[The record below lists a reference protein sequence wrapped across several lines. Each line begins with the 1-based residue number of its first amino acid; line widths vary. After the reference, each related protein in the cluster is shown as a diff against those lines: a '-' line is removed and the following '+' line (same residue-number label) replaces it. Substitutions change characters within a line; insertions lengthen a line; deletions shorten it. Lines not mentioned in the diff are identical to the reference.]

1 MSVSEKYTGASVRR
15 LEDHRFITGHGQY
28 VDDIAASNLA
38 YAEIVRSPVAHARI
52 LSVDVAAARL
62 VPGVVAVYTAAEMLE
77 HIFAP
82 SPLIEAGVAKRLQA
96 PPQFPIATQESVYEG
111 EPLAVV
117 VAETRNAAAD
127 GAAAVEVDF
136 EVLPAV
142 IDLDQAV
149 VPGTPTVRED
159 APDNVAWDVTF
170 PGTGDIDKAFADA
183 AVVVKERIIQQRVA
197 AAAMEPRVVLA
208 DFRGSGDQLTMWTS
222 SQMPHFMRLYI
233 SEGLGIPESKFR
245 VVSPDVG
252 GAFGS
257 KMGPY
262 AEEYLV
268 PVASKLLGRP
278 VKWTETRSE
287 NLTSTSHGRGH
298 VFDVEASADEDGKLL
313 GLRIMQLS
321 DVGAYIGR
329 NGGNAV
335 VAIHLAG
342 GCYEW
347 QAIEGRSIGVLTN
360 KMWTGPYRG
369 AGRPEATHLCERIID
384 LLAAE
389 LNMDPVELR
398 RRNFIT
404 DFPHENQFGY
414 TYDSGDYGQ
423 TLAHALDYVDY
434 DAFRVEQAAARK
446 EGRLLGVGIGSYV
459 EISGFGPSA
468 STAANDGEIGLVESA
483 VVRVHPTGSVEV
495 SAGTH
500 SHGQG
505 HATAFAQIAADA
517 LGVAIDRVQVHEGD
531 TADTPFGHG
540 TYGSR
545 SIPVGGVAINLA
557 CEKVV
562 AKAMRIAANLFEAD
576 QDDIEFEDGVFSVRG
591 SGMHKSFDEIAF
603 AAYNK
608 NLPEGLEQGLE
619 AVAFFDP
626 PNFTWPFGSHVCIVE
641 VDPETGVT
649 KILRYV
655 AVDDC
660 GNVINPMI
668 VEGQIHGGVL
678 QGVAQALSE
687 EISYDP
693 DSGALIGGTFLDY
706 LIPTI
711 GEMVPTE
718 VYHTVTPT
726 PSNPLGVKGVGEA
739 GTIASSVAVIN
750 AICDALSPL
759 GVKHVDMP
767 ASPQRIWEAVQASG
781 AAESSAEAR
790 TVASVIP

>member
-1 MSVSEKYTGASVRR
+1 MSANENYIGASVRR

-38 YAEIVRSPVAHARI
+38 YAEIVRSPVPHARI
-52 LSVDVAAARL
+52 LSIDVAAARR
-62 VPGVVAVYTAAEMLE
+62 VPGVVAVYTAADILP
-77 HIFAP
+77 HVFAP
-82 SPLIEAGVAKRLQA
+82 FPLIEAGVAQRRQA
-96 PPQFPIATQESVYEG
+96 PPQYPMATDESVYEG
-111 EPLAVV
+111 EPLAIVV
-117 VAETRNAAAD
+117 GDTRNAAAD
-127 GAAAVEVDF
+127 GAAAVEIDF
-136 EVLPAV
+136 DVLPAV
-142 IDLDQAV
+142 IDLDQAIA
-149 VPGTPTVRED
+149 PGSATVRED
-159 APDNVAWDVTF
+159 ASDNIAWDVTF
-170 PGTGDIDKAFADA
+170 PGTGDIEQAFADA
-183 AVVVKERIIQQRVA
+183 AVFVKERIVQQRVA
-197 AAAMEPRVVLA
+197 ASAMEPRVVLA
-208 DFRGSGDQLTMWTS
+208 DFRGSGDQLTLWTS

-233 SEGLGIPESKFR
+233 SEGLRIPESKFR
-245 VVSPDVG
+245 VISPDVG

-268 PVASKLLGRP
+268 PIVSKLVGRP

-298 VFDVEASADEDGKLL
+298 VFDVEACAAADGTLL
-313 GLRIMQLS
+313 GLKIVQLS

-335 VAIHLAG
+335 VAIHLSG
-342 GCYEW
+342 GCYRW
-347 QAIEGRSIGVLTN
+347 HAIQGRSLGVLTN

-369 AGRPEATHLCERIID
+369 AGRPEATHLCERVMD

-389 LNMDPVELR
+389 LDMDPADLR

-404 DFPHENQFGY
+404 EFPHKNQFGY
-414 TYDSGDYGQ
+414 TYDSGDYEA
-423 TLAHALDYVDY
+423 TLNRALEYVDY
-434 DAFRVEQAAARK
+434 PGLRAEQAAARR
-446 EGRLLGVGIGSYV
+446 EGRFLGIGIGSYV

-468 STAANDGEIGLVESA
+468 NTAANDGEIGLVESA
-483 VVRVHPTGSVEV
+483 VVRVHPNGSVEV
-495 SAGTH
+495 SSGTH

-505 HATAFAQIAADA
+505 HATAFAQIAANA
-517 LGVAIDRVQVHEGD
+517 LGVSIDRVQVHEGD

-562 AKAMRIAANLFEAD
+562 AKALQIAANLFEAD
-576 QDDIEFEDGVFSVRG
+576 QDDIEFQDGEFSVRG
-591 SGMHKSFDEIAF
+591 TAARKSFAEIAF

-608 NLPEGLEQGLE
+608 NLPAGMEQGLE

-626 PNFTWPFGSHVCIVE
+626 PNFTWPFGSHVCVVE

-711 GEMVPTE
+711 GEIVPTE

-759 GVKHVDMP
+759 GVKHIDMP
-767 ASPQRIWEAVQASG
+767 ASPQRVWERVQAIRS
-781 AAESSAEAR
+781 ESVALEGSAVR
-790 TVASVIP
+790 